1 MIGDVCHSCGS
12 PAVASLLDCGLQPV
26 GHRFLSALTEDEYKH
41 PLVVG
46 QCGVCGLVQ
55 LTRPAPVEEIRPRFE
70 WISYNEPDAHLDV
83 LVEELAALPGIT
95 HDSHVGAVVFGGD
108 KTLEKFVERGF
119 SNTWR
124 IDLRRDLE
132 VDEPFSGTETLQDR
146 LTPDSAVKIASREG
160 LFDMLVIRHLV
171 EHAHGVRRFLAGIRK
186 LLKPG
191 GYAVFEVPDCET
203 AFDTCDYSILWEEHV
218 FYFMPATFRHCL
230 ENAGFGVMDMQR
242 PTYSLVAL
250 TRMTDAPSE
259 KVSVQTLEFEKERMN
274 RFATS
279 LPTVKRTTRE
289 ALNRKAGPVAFFG
302 AGHMAC
308 TFLSLLELN
317 DVVECVIDDHPMK
330 RGRLMPGTHIPI
342 EGSEALE
349 RRGIRTCLSALS
361 PESETRVIGRNP
373 AFTSS
378 GGRFYSIFAGR
389 PNSLLSES

>member
-1 MIGDVCHSCGS
+1 MMGAVCHSCGS
-12 PAVASLLDCGLQPV
+12 SAVASLLDCGLQPV
-26 GHRFLSALTEDEYKH
+26 GHRFLSTLTEDEYKH

-46 QCGVCGLVQ
+46 QCGACGLVQ
-55 LTRPAPVEEIRPRFE
+55 LTRPAPVAETRPRFE

-95 HDSHVGAVVFGGD
+95 HNSHVGAVVFGGD

-171 EHAHGVRRFLAGIRK
+171 EHAHQIRRFLAGIRK

-203 AFDTCDYSILWEEHV
+203 AFATCDYSILWEEHV
-218 FYFMPATFRHCL
+218 FYFMPATLRHCL
-230 ENAGFGVMDMQR
+230 ENAGFDVIDMQR

-250 TRMTDAPSE
+250 TRMTDAPSRS
-259 KVSVQTLEFEKERMN
+259 VSVHALESEKERMN

-279 LPTVKRTTRE
+279 LPSVKRATRE
-289 ALNRKAGPVAFFG
+289 ALNHKAGPVAFFG
-302 AGHMAC
+302 AGHMTC

-317 DVVECVIDDHPMK
+317 DVVKCVIDDHPMK
-330 RGRLMPGTHIPI
+330 RGRFLPGTHLSI

-361 PESETRVIGRNP
+361 PESEARVVVRNP
-373 AFTSS
+373 VFTSS

-389 PNSLLSES
+389 PNSLLSGS